1 MKKLITIH
9 LIALFPLF
17 AFTPAVST
25 DPGGDIDEYMVRA
38 AVMVKLINY
47 MDWSDKA
54 VFKKQNLIFRFGIL
68 GAQNPFGTALE
79 KFNLERKVKDRFL
92 EVVQYDTPSSLD
104 SPPDVLYVPKGQKAL
119 LEEVAVKLAGK
130 PCLVVSEESCT
141 VEKNAGLGMYIGSTG
156 KLSIDLNPSNLESI
170 GMTYGSEV
178 LGLVAK
184 Q

>member
-104 SPPDVLYVPKGQKAL
+104 SPPDVLYVPKAQKAL
-119 LEEVAVKLAGK
+119 LAEVAVKLAGK